1 LSQESSSSSERG
13 QCTFWP
19 FSPKANILV
28 QGDKAVKLRCVIA
41 FKESDSEDDKD
52 EEEDA
57 ADEEQYR
64 YIIQ

>member
-1 LSQESSSSSERG
+1 
-13 QCTFWP
+13 
-19 FSPKANILV
+19 
-28 QGDKAVKLRCVIA
+28 VIA

>member
-1 LSQESSSSSERG
+1 M
-13 QCTFWP
+13 
-19 FSPKANILV
+19 
-28 QGDKAVKLRCVIA
+28 KLRCVIA